1 MKYDYFKIK
10 ANETITDQFDNV
22 RIIKD
27 KEYSLIS
34 ENEEDDNYTIIDEM
48 GKVVVLSKRSFYYVE
63 EQ

>member
-1 MKYDYFKIK
+1 MNYDYFKIK

-27 KEYSLIS
+27 EEYSLIS
-34 ENEEDDNYTIIDEM
+34 ENEEDDNYTIIDETNE
-48 GKVVVLSKRSFYYVE
+48 VVILSKRSFYYVE